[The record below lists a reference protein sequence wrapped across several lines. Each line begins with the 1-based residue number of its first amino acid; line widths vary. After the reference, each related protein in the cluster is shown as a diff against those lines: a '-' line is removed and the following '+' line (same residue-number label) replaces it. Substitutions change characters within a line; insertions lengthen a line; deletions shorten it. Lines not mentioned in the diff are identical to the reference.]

1 MRHLLSAVTASMLAS
16 APLAA
21 QAPPKPID
29 PAWLSWNAET
39 NTAKF
44 QLTAGLDGTNGA
56 LNFDGFKDGELVLT
70 VPAGSTVVM
79 NFTNHDGMLPH
90 SAIVLPWTEKLPND
104 GSGTPGIQR
113 AYSSKAVEGIPP
125 EGKDVMRF
133 TASPAGHYI
142 VYCGVPGHGPSGMYI
157 TLMVSA
163 TAKSAAL
170 TYVPRGAKPAG

>member
-1 MRHLLSAVTASMLAS
+1 MRAALSLTTALALAA

-21 QAPPKPID
+21 QAPPKPVD
-29 PAWLSWNAET
+29 PSWLAWNAET

-70 VPAGSTVVM
+70 VPVGATVVM
-79 NFTNHDGMLPH
+79 NFANHDGMLPH
-90 SAIVLPWTEKLPND
+90 SAIVLPWSDKLPND

-113 AYSSKAVEGIPP
+113 AYTTKAVEGIPP
-125 EGKDVMRF
+125 LGKDVMRF
-133 TASPAGHYI
+133 TATPPGRYF

-157 TLMVSA
+157 TLVVSG
-163 TAKSAAL
+163 TAKSATLSYAPKG
-170 TYVPRGAKPAG
+170 TK